1 MMNVDLPTILNSSLL
16 GSTKTMEG
24 TTTFNNTTP
33 PTTTADSEEALQT
46 TLNEASRLLQIVT
59 TKLSGAVIRKVSPSE
74 YAQLIALLDQIIRD
88 SVDEQV

>member
-1 MMNVDLPTILNSSLL
+1 MNVDLPTIPNSSLL

-24 TTTFNNTTP
+24 TTATFNTTTP
-33 PTTTADSEEALQT
+33 PTTTVDSEEALQT
-46 TLNEASRLLQIVT
+46 TVSEASRLLQIVT